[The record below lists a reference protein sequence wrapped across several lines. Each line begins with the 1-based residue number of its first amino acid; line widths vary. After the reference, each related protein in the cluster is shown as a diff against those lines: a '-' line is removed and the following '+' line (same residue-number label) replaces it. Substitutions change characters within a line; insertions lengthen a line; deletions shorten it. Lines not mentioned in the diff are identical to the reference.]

1 MKPAETPIATTH
13 APDPGHED
21 RLAHLI
27 KNAWRAMVRAL
38 QIRLIEHNVSFGHW
52 SFLRILWEQD
62 GLTQRELAER
72 SGMTTP
78 TTFTAINAMETLGY
92 VRRKQLHGNK
102 KNVYIFLTPKG
113 RKLQAQLLPLA
124 EDINAIAVQGLE
136 AADIQAARRVLE
148 QIGANLSTYEQD
160 LLQSENRR
168 VPSTR
173 QLGKLY
179 TS

>member
-1 MKPAETPIATTH
+1 MKPADFTPT
-13 APDPGHED
+13 DPQHED
-21 RLAHLI
+21 RLAHLV

-52 SFLRILWEQD
+52 SFLRILWEED
-62 GLTQRELAER
+62 GLTQRELADR

-92 VRRKQLHGNK
+92 VRREQKSGNK
-102 KNVYIFLTPKG
+102 KNVYIFLTPEG
-113 RKLQAQLLPLA
+113 RKLESKLLPLA
-124 EDINAIAVQGLE
+124 EEINAASVQGLD

-148 QIGANLSTYEQD
+148 SIAANLAGYEQN